1 MPYKEENQMIYTNR
15 RRLSVKDANS
25 CVEVNALEKMRKDAD
40 GFIQRDQKILE
51 KEKEWLSN
59 QPPLNIGAGQD
70 IASLALG
77 EDGQLPFFLFL
88 VDITGC

>member
-51 KEKEWLSN
+51 KEKE
-59 QPPLNIGAGQD
+59 
-70 IASLALG
+70 
-77 EDGQLPFFLFL
+77 
-88 VDITGC
+88 